1 MAPSHVAGG
10 SHDVG
15 RHVTESH
22 AEAPGEAAGRPPPTG
37 AALARPSAHV
47 TGGRGAAHV
56 TGAAGRRVLS
66 VPAPPQLPGPSSRW
80 TRPPAGPAARATAA
94 PRPRLRR
101 AMAAPGA
108 RRPLLL
114 LLLGEPGRE
123 GGGRE
128 GRAGS
133 ASRDGREGGVGPG
146 GNGAPGA
153 AGERRVGLEP
163 AGRPA
168 PQWRSPPRSPCGPQD
183 ADAALGAQPVTPRRP
198 GRSRDGGQCCWHP
211 GYLVRGVG
219 AAARGPLPEVPSLTA
234 VPQ

>member
-1 MAPSHVAGG
+1 M
-10 SHDVG
+10 
-15 RHVTESH
+15 
-22 AEAPGEAAGRPPPTG
+22 
-37 AALARPSAHV
+37 

-123 GGGRE
+123 EG
-128 GRAGS
+128 GRAGRGRRLGTDGKG
-133 ASRDGREGGVGPG
+133 ASG
-146 GNGAPGA
+146 
-153 AGERRVGLEP
+153 RVGT
-163 AGRPA
+163 GRPG
-168 PQWRSPPRSPCGPQD
+168 PRAS
-183 ADAALGAQPVTPRRP
+183 V
-198 GRSRDGGQCCWHP
+198 
-211 GYLVRGVG
+211 
-219 AAARGPLPEVPSLTA
+219 E
-234 VPQ
+234 